1 MRPGRRQG
9 RGLASGRACGRL
21 RSTNQR
27 EEIAMTKV
35 AWVTGA
41 GSGIGEAAAVALAE
55 MGMTVVLTGRT
66 KAKLDA
72 VAARIKAIGGTAH
85 VKAADMGKAS
95 AVQKV
100 ADFIQQKLGRLD
112 VMVNNAGVN
121 ITERRWSNLSP
132 EGVKE
137 LVDGNLTSAFHGV
150 LAALPI
156 MRAQK
161 DGLFIHTASMAGRF
175 VSPLSGAGY
184 TASKHG
190 VVAMSH
196 SLNMEEC
203 GNGIRST
210 VMCPGEVRTPI
221 LDKRPNKLSEKE
233 LAEMVQPEDCGA
245 LIKFLASQPPHVC
258 INEVLITPTRNRAYL
273 AQMQRK
279 L

>member
-1 MRPGRRQG
+1 M
-9 RGLASGRACGRL
+9 A
-21 RSTNQR
+21 
-27 EEIAMTKV
+27 KV

-55 MGMTVVLTGRT
+55 MGMVVVLTGRT
-66 KAKLDA
+66 KSKLDQ
-72 VAARIKAIGGTAH
+72 VAARIKTAGGAAH
-85 VKAADMGKAS
+85 VKPADMGKAA

-112 VMVNNAGVN
+112 VMVNNAGLN
-121 ITERRWSNLSP
+121 ITERRWSNLKP

-137 LVDGNLTSAFHGV
+137 LVEGNLTSAFHGV

-221 LDKRPNKLSEKE
+221 LDKRPNKLSAKE

-245 LIKFLASQPPHVC
+245 LVKFLASQPPHVC
-258 INEVLITPTRNRAYL
+258 INEVLITPTRNRSYL
-273 AQMQRK
+273 AQMERK

>member
-1 MRPGRRQG
+1 M
-9 RGLASGRACGRL
+9 A
-21 RSTNQR
+21 
-27 EEIAMTKV
+27 KV

-55 MGMTVVLTGRT
+55 MGMVVVLTGRT
-66 KAKLDA
+66 KSKLDT
-72 VAARIKAIGGTAH
+72 VAARIKTAGGTAH
-85 VKAADMGKAS
+85 VKPADMGKAA

-112 VMVNNAGVN
+112 VMVNNAGLN
-121 ITERRWSNLSP
+121 ITERRWSNLKP

-137 LVDGNLTSAFHGV
+137 LVEGNLTSAFHGV

-221 LDKRPNKLSEKE
+221 LDKRPNKLSAKE

-245 LIKFLASQPPHVC
+245 LVKFLASQPPHVC
-258 INEVLITPTRNRAYL
+258 INEVLITPTRNRSYL
-273 AQMQRK
+273 AQMERK

>member
-1 MRPGRRQG
+1 M
-9 RGLASGRACGRL
+9 A
-21 RSTNQR
+21 
-27 EEIAMTKV
+27 KV

-41 GSGIGEAAAVALAE
+41 GSGIGEAAALALAE
-55 MGMTVVLTGRT
+55 MGMIVVLTGRT
-66 KAKLDA
+66 KAKLDS
-72 VAARIKAIGGTAH
+72 VAARIKAMGGCTH
-85 VKAADMGKAS
+85 VRAADMSKAA

-100 ADFIQQKLGRLD
+100 ADFIQAKLGRLD
-112 VMVNNAGVN
+112 VMVNNAGLN
-121 ITERRWSNLSP
+121 ITERRWSNLKP

-156 MRAQK
+156 MRAQR

-221 LDKRPNKLSEKE
+221 LDKRPNKLSAKE

-245 LIKFLASQPPHVC
+245 LIKFLASQPAHVC
-258 INEVLITPTRNRAYL
+258 INEVLITPTRNRSYL
-273 AQMQRK
+273 AQMERK

>member
-1 MRPGRRQG
+1 M
-9 RGLASGRACGRL
+9 S
-21 RSTNQR
+21 
-27 EEIAMTKV
+27 KV

-55 MGMTVVLTGRT
+55 MGMIVVLTGRT

-72 VAARIKAIGGTAH
+72 VAARIKAMGGIAH
-85 VKAADMGKAS
+85 VKTADMSKAS

-100 ADFIQQKLGRLD
+100 AHFIQEKLGRLD
-112 VMVNNAGVN
+112 VMVNNAGLN

-137 LVDGNLTSAFHGV
+137 LIEGNLTSAFHGV
-150 LAALPI
+150 IAALPI

-258 INEVLITPTRNRAYL
+258 INEVLITPTRNRSYL
-273 AQMQRK
+273 AQMARK

>member
-1 MRPGRRQG
+1 MK
-9 RGLASGRACGRL
+9 
-21 RSTNQR
+21 
-27 EEIAMTKV
+27 KV

-41 GSGIGEAAAVALAE
+41 GSGIGEAAAIALAE
-55 MGMTVVLTGRT
+55 LGMTVVLTGRT
-66 KAKLDA
+66 NAKLDA
-72 VAARIKAIGGTAH
+72 VAVRIKAMGGTAH
-85 VKAADMGKAS
+85 VKAADMSKAT

-100 ADFIQQKLGRLD
+100 ADFIQEKLGRLD

-121 ITERRWSNLSP
+121 ITERRWSDLSP
-132 EGVKE
+132 AGVKE
-137 LVDGNLTSAFHGV
+137 LVSGNLTSAFHGV

-245 LIKFLASQPPHVC
+245 LVKFLASQPPHVC

-273 AQMQRK
+273 AQMARK

>member
-1 MRPGRRQG
+1 MKK
-9 RGLASGRACGRL
+9 
-21 RSTNQR
+21 
-27 EEIAMTKV
+27 I

-41 GSGIGEAAAVALAE
+41 GSGIGEAAAIALAE
-55 MGMTVVLTGRT
+55 EGMVIVLTGRT
-66 KAKLDA
+66 KSKLDA
-72 VAARIKAIGGTAH
+72 VAARIKAMGGTAH
-85 VKAADMGKAS
+85 VRPADMGKAP

-100 ADFIQQKLGRLD
+100 ADYIRDKLGRLD
-112 VMVNNAGVN
+112 ILVNNAGLN
-121 ITERRWSNLSP
+121 ITERTWADLKP
-132 EGVKE
+132 EGIRE
-137 LVDGNLTSAFHGV
+137 LVEGNLLSAFYGAM
-150 LAALPI
+150 AALPI

-161 DGLFIHTASMAGRF
+161 SGLIIHTASMAGRY

-196 SLNMEEC
+196 SINMEEC

-245 LIKFLASQPPHVC
+245 LVKFLAGMPPHVC
-258 INEVLITPTRNRAYL
+258 INEVLITPTRNRGYL

>member
-1 MRPGRRQG
+1 M
-9 RGLASGRACGRL
+9 S
-21 RSTNQR
+21 
-27 EEIAMTKV
+27 KV

-72 VAARIKAIGGTAH
+72 VAGRIKAMGGTAH
-85 VKAADMGKAS
+85 VKAADMGKAA

-112 VMVNNAGVN
+112 VMVNNAGLN

-137 LVDGNLTSAFHGV
+137 LVEGNLTSAFHGV

-245 LIKFLASQPPHVC
+245 LVKFLASQPPHVC